1 VIGNALVIAPA
12 ELGKGGLGQAA
23 ADFVDGLEHA
33 GIGARFIGSQRPGS
47 LERVLS
53 SRIARR
59 AFGAGP
65 VRRAKAAAVRR
76 SIPRDGW
83 DMAYAIAGSA
93 PVGSPGGVVVIH
105 QSTHLPSVEFEA
117 LRRGEAETGGR
128 GDMSAPERRRREYEL
143 ERADLVHVTT
153 ELVRDEFIAAGFPRD
168 SLVLAPLG
176 IDLARFEPAP
186 KPSGLSIA
194 FIGPLSMRKGV
205 DAVAELASRMAGE
218 ATVLTVG
225 GPTCPWSRRIADA
238 ARFRRCGSVEEAL
251 ARAHVLVLPS
261 RADAFAYVVLEA
273 LATGTVPV
281 VTPEVG
287 ASEIVR
293 RLDPRLVRPLDGF
306 AEGVQALLPMLDLPE
321 LSRRALQLGRRY
333 DRRMTT
339 ADAADRVLAAVDR
352 LR

>member
-1 VIGNALVIAPA
+1 MIRNALVIAPA

-33 GIGARFIGSQRPGS
+33 GISARFIGSEGPRS

-59 AFGAGP
+59 AFGSGP
-65 VRRAKAAAVRR
+65 VRRANAAAVRR
-76 SIPRDGW
+76 SIPRRGW

-93 PVGSPGGVVVIH
+93 PVGSSDGVVVIH
-105 QSTHLPSVEFEA
+105 QSTHLPSIEFEA

-153 ELVRDEFIAAGFPRD
+153 ELVRDEFLRAGFPNDR
-168 SLVLAPLG
+168 LILAPLG
-176 IDLARFEPAP
+176 IDLARFEAGP
-186 KPSGLSIA
+186 KPNGLNIA

-205 DAVAELASRMAGE
+205 DAVAELASRMAGG
-218 ATVLTVG
+218 ATILTVG
-225 GPTCPWSRRIADA
+225 GPTCPWSRRVAES
-238 ARFRRCGSVEEAL
+238 ARFRRCTSTEEAL

-273 LATGTVPV
+273 LATGTVPI

-306 AEGVQALLPMLDLPE
+306 AEGVQALLPSLHLPE
-321 LSRRALQLGRRY
+321 LSRRALRLGERY
-333 DRRMTT
+333 DRRKTT
-339 ADAADRVLAAVDR
+339 ADAADRVLAAAGR